1 MPFAERWS
9 RTILGLGEHRLRVA
23 YARSEMDRL
32 QLGVLAE
39 GLDDLCQQAETGDE
53 DMRST
58 LGAFVPSLVDRNDVE
73 RVASLRATAVGA
85 KLLAAGRLLRASSF
99 EGFGLDKKRKPVG
112 QVAQKSDGSP
122 MTLGERRALA
132 RRPTRKALDAL
143 MRDPHPLVI
152 RLLLKNPRITED
164 DVLRMAAHRPANA
177 AVASEI
183 GVAWSRS
190 SRVRMALALNPFAP
204 SAVAVPVLGLLNRAE
219 LGQVSRASD
228 LPAVVRATAHD
239 LFQLRPP
246 IPNPAQATRH

>member
-39 GLDDLCQQAETGDE
+39 GLDDLCQHAETGAE
-53 DMRST
+53 DMRNT
-58 LGAFVPSLVDRNDVE
+58 LGAFVPPLVDRADVE
-73 RVASLRATAVGA
+73 RVASLRATAAAA

-99 EGFGLDKKRKPVG
+99 EGFGFDKKRRHVG
-112 QVAQKSDGSP
+112 QVAQKGDGSP

-143 MRDPHPLVI
+143 MRDPHPLVV
-152 RLLLKNPRITED
+152 RLLLQNPRITED

-190 SRVRMALALNPFAP
+190 GRVRMALVLNPYAP
-204 SAVAVPVLGLLNRAE
+204 SAVAVPMLGLLNRAE
-219 LGQVSRASD
+219 LAQVSRASD

-239 LFQLRPP
+239 FFQLRPP
-246 IPNPAQATRH
+246 IPNSARATRH

>member
-1 MPFAERWS
+1 MSFAERWS

-23 YARSEMDRL
+23 YAHSEMDRL

-39 GLDDLCQQAETGDE
+39 ALDDLCQHAETGDE

-73 RVASLRATAVGA
+73 RVASLRATAAGA

-152 RLLLKNPRITED
+152 RLLLQNPRITED

-190 SRVRMALALNPFAP
+190 GRVRMALVLNPFGP
-204 SAVAVPVLGLLNRAE
+204 SAVAVPLLGLLNRAE
-219 LGQVSRASD
+219 LGQVARASD

-246 IPNPAQATRH
+246 IPNPARATRH